1 MVVVYR
7 DPTLCPPRSPSRKPP
22 LNLPLGRDHCKTK
35 DIQATTTVIPAK
47 AGASADGTS
56 IQRGREKGKDAQ
68 IFGSRTRSRSCA
80 KNPFAQRK
88 RAEPRHPRRPP
99 PNPVH
104 SCKCPKRRGGSRT
117 APYQPNQHHQ
127 PIHHRPTRGRPLHNV
142 FFGTFHAPPFGPV
155 PPHPNP
161 LPRRRPLRN
170 PVIPADAGIQNQQST
185 PFLPIPATTTVPFAR
200 RGCTNP

>member
-68 IFGSRTRSRSCA
+68 IFGSRTRPRSCA

-104 SCKCPKRRGGSRT
+104 PCKCPKRGGGSRT
-117 APYQPNQHHQ
+117 APTNQTNTTNQSTTDQPVGDLCTTYSSVRSMLLPLGPFPVTLTLSHGEE
-127 PIHHRPTRGRPLHNV
+127 RGFCPTQ
-142 FFGTFHAPPFGPV
+142 
-155 PPHPNP
+155 P
-161 LPRRRPLRN
+161 LPAC
-170 PVIPADAGIQNQQST
+170 VVST
-185 PFLPIPATTTVPFAR
+185 ETPE
-200 RGCTNP
+200 